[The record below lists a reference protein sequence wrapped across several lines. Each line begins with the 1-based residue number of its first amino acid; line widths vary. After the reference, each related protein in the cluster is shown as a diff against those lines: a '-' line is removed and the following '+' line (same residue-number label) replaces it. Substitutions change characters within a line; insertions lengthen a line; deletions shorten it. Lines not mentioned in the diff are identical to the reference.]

1 VIVHDPM
8 TYRGEGAS
16 SKNLFRRNEN
26 QKGFTIL
33 ELMIVGA
40 ILGILAGIAIP
51 IYLTYLKRARQVE
64 APVALNEVKRLES
77 MYFAFNGGYGTLDEI
92 GYHPTSPLRYY
103 TVTLEL
109 IPPSNGQPASFIAT
123 AAGNIDSDPDLD
135 IWTIVPDGTLQHVQ
149 VD

>member
-1 VIVHDPM
+1 MIGGDPM
-8 TYRGEGAS
+8 TYRGKGS
-16 SKNLFRRNEN
+16 NPKSLIRRNQN

-92 GYHPTSPLRYY
+92 GFHPTAPLRYY

-109 IPPSNGQPASFIAT
+109 IPPSNGQPASFIST
-123 AAGNIDSDPDLD
+123 AAGNIDSDPDED

>member
-1 VIVHDPM
+1 M
-8 TYRGEGAS
+8 MCRGEGS
-16 SKNLFRRNEN
+16 GSKSLIRRNKN

-40 ILGILAGIAIP
+40 ILGILAGIAVP
-51 IYLTYLKRARQVE
+51 IYLSYLKRARQVE

-92 GYHPTSPLRYY
+92 GYHPATALRYY
-103 TVTLEL
+103 TVTLDL

-123 AAGNIDSDPDLD
+123 VAGNIDSDPDED
-135 IWTIVPDGTLQHVQ
+135 IWTIVSDGTLQHVQ

>member
-1 VIVHDPM
+1 M
-8 TYRGEGAS
+8 TCRGEGS
-16 SKNLFRRNEN
+16 GSKSLTRRNKN

-33 ELMIVGA
+33 ELIVVAA

-51 IYLTYLKRARQVE
+51 IYLSYLKRARQVE

-92 GYHPTSPLRYY
+92 GYHPATALRYY

-123 AAGNIDSDPDLD
+123 AAGSIDSDPDED
-135 IWTIVPDGTLQHVQ
+135 IWTIIPDGTLQHVQ

>member
-1 VIVHDPM
+1 MIGADPM
-8 TYRGEGAS
+8 TQCGESAS
-16 SKNLFRRNEN
+16 AKSLFRRNEN

-40 ILGILAGIAIP
+40 ILGILAGIAVP
-51 IYLTYLKRARQVE
+51 IYLSYLKRARQVE
-64 APVALNEVKRLES
+64 APVALNEIKRLES

-92 GYHPTSPLRYY
+92 GYHPNAPLRYY

-109 IPPSNGQPASFIAT
+109 IPSSNGQPASFVAT
-123 AAGNIDSDPDLD
+123 AIGNIDSDPDLD
-135 IWTIVPDGTLQHVQ
+135 VWTIIPDGTLQHDQ